1 MQNISIGDLLEAG
14 VHFGH
19 QTRRWNPKM
28 AQYIFGSKDK
38 IHIIDLDKTL
48 VMLQEA
54 LKAAG
59 EVAAN
64 GGRILFVGT
73 KRQASDR
80 VAEAATR
87 CGQYYVNHRWLGGM
101 LTNWK
106 TVSQSI
112 KKLENLENKLHDENI
127 SLKKKEILNV
137 ERSISKLNRALGG
150 VRSIGGLPSMLFVL
164 DVTMDKTAVEEAR
177 VLGIP
182 VIGIC
187 DTNSDPT
194 IIDYPIPGNDDSTKA
209 IDLYCCA
216 VETAI
221 IDGIQKGLSSAGVD
235 IGELEDPIVEP
246 SAEPEESTTVEEGAI
261 EDNNES
267 VQETTT

>member
-1 MQNISIGDLLEAG
+1 MTSVNRKRCIMKDVTVRDLLEAG

-19 QTRRWNPKM
+19 QTRRWDPKM
-28 AQYIFGSKDK
+28 APYIFGSKDK

-48 VMLQEA
+48 ELLNEA
-54 LKAAG
+54 ARAV
-59 EVAAN
+59 EAVVEN
-64 GGRILFVGT
+64 GGRVLFVGT

-112 KKLENLENKLHDENI
+112 KKLDALEHRIEDKDIN
-127 SLKKKEILNV
+127 LKKKEILNI
-137 ERSISKLNRALGG
+137 ERKIEKLHKALGG
-150 VRSIGGLPSMLFVL
+150 VRNMGGIPSLLIIL
-164 DVTMDKTAVEEAR
+164 DVNVDKTAVKEAH

-182 VIGIC
+182 VVGVC

-194 IIDYPIPGNDDSTKA
+194 LIDYPIPGNDDSVRA
-209 IDLYCCA
+209 IDLYCKVMEEA
-216 VETAI
+216 VLR
-221 IDGIQKGLSSAGVD
+221 GIQKGLTSAGVD
-235 IGELEDPIVEP
+235 VGALDHPLSEIIADDNSSELSEAD
-246 SAEPEESTTVEEGAI
+246 
-261 EDNNES
+261 
-267 VQETTT
+267 QR

>member
-1 MQNISIGDLLEAG
+1 MQKISIQSLMEAG

-38 IHIIDLDKTL
+38 IHIINLDRTVTL
-48 VMLQEA
+48 FKEA
-54 LKAAG
+54 LKVAQDI
-59 EVAAN
+59 AAN

-73 KRQASDR
+73 KRQASER

-106 TVSQSI
+106 TVSQSL
-112 KKLENLENKLHDENI
+112 KTLDALERRLQDTNV
-127 SLKKKEILNV
+127 SLKKKEILNI
-137 ERSISKLNRALGG
+137 ERRIEKLTRALGG
-150 VRSIGGLPSMLFVL
+150 VRNMGGIPSMLFVL
-164 DVTMDKTAVEEAR
+164 DIIQDKTAVEEAR
-177 VLGIP
+177 TLGIP

-194 IIDYPIPGNDDSTKA
+194 TVDFPIPGNDDSVRA
-209 IDLYCCA
+209 IDLYCSA
-216 VETAI
+216 MESAI
-221 IDGIQKGLSSAGVD
+221 IEGIQKGLTTAGVD
-235 IGELEDPIVEP
+235 VGELENPVVDSVETEQA
-246 SAEPEESTTVEEGAI
+246 SEETESEENKEA
-261 EDNNES
+261 
-267 VQETTT
+267 